1 MVKSWLKVTPLNKKY
16 MEALVNKLAERV
28 PNVFKPGKPGVLFA
42 GMTTN
47 MCTKFQD
54 LESDILAEME
64 ALQASHTAMTDGSG
78 DPKKLNT
85 FYLNPVA
92 EVGDGRLSS
101 FGPNSKA
108 TQQFGMAAK
117 FLEAPFGA

>member
-1 MVKSWLKVTPLNKKY
+1 

-64 ALQASHTAMTDGSG
+64 ALQASHRAMTDGSG

-85 FYLNPVA
+85 FYLNPIA
-92 EVGDGRLSS
+92 EVGDGKL
-101 FGPNSKA
+101 GPFDRNA
-108 TQQFGMAAK
+108 GPTQQFSMADK
-117 FLEAPFGA
+117 FYEAPFGK